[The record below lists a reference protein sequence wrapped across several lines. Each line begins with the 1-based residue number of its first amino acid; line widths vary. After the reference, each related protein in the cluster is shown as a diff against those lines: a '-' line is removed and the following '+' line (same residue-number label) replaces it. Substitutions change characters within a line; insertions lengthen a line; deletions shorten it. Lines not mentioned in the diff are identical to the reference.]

1 MIIPVGKLRT
11 EHIGVSKLTN
21 ALQTHIVL
29 EVQNSRK
36 IFIKNNRRYFLQ
48 VCKFI
53 HLSTLISYQKVK
65 WWHEWGEMKITMFF
79 FFNECDSKNVFV
91 SLYIATKDKQ
101 LWNIFFLSDFNN
113 LLNVRDSNINDKRKS
128 GREAPSFIPS
138 LPPTLK
144 YCYMYKQTLG
154 SLCLTAC

>member
-1 MIIPVGKLRT
+1 MGKLRT

-21 ALQTHIVL
+21 ALQNHIVL

-79 FFNECDSKNVFV
+79 FNECDSKNVFV

-101 LWNIFFLSDFNN
+101 LSNIFFFSETLIIFLMWVILILMTNANQDENHPPLS
-113 LLNVRDSNINDKRKS
+113 LLSH
-128 GREAPSFIPS
+128 P
-138 LPPTLK
+138 L
-144 YCYMYKQTLG
+144 
-154 SLCLTAC
+154 